1 MKLIPSALAGI
12 AFSLF
17 LFVGSAAKADNELIV
32 YVFSNGAPVAGADV
46 TVDGDVIGSTRS
58 DGSVTGDLSS
68 GGHAISVESLSG
80 ETGVVRFA
88 SNSGQLADVI
98 FDLATGDTLV
108 DVHSITESAADRR
121 SAKLGTLAVRV
132 VRDGMP
138 EAGVIVNFSGDN

>member
-1 MKLIPSALAGI
+1 MKLIPSALARI
-12 AFSLF
+12 ALSLF
-17 LFVGSAAKADNELIV
+17 LFAGSAAKADNELIV
-32 YVFSNGAPVAGADV
+32 YVFSNGAPVAGVDV

-80 ETGVVRFA
+80 ETGVIRFA

-108 DVHSITESAADRR
+108 DVHSIRVSGRSPHAKPGHWRFVWCATECLRQVNR
-121 SAKLGTLAVRV
+121 KLLW
-132 VRDGMP
+132 
-138 EAGVIVNFSGDN
+138 